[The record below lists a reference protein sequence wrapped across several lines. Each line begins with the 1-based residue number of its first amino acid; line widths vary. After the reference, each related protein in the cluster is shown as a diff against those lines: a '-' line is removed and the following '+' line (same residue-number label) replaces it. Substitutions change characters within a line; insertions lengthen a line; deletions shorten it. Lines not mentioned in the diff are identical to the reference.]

1 MPLLA
6 ATNIRHSFGT
16 RTILDGATLSIEPGE
31 RVGVVGRNGQGKS
44 TFIKCMVGDLKAD
57 AGEVSIARGARVGY
71 LHQNPD
77 LPVDETLRGA
87 AEAAFAELH
96 EAHEQLNAVFA
107 QMATADAEGLE
118 KLMKKQA
125 RLEEQI
131 ESLGGYAIDH
141 KIDATLQGL
150 GFLQSQFGVKTQ
162 DLSGGQKARLSLAK
176 LLLENPDVL
185 LLDEPT
191 NHLDIEGRIWLE
203 DFLKND
209 FQGAVVLISHDRYLL
224 DNIVTRI
231 VEVEQ
236 GRLIDYPAPK
246 GHAYQ
251 TFRRLRAE
259 RKEVQ
264 MRAWEAQQT
273 KFKSEEKFIQKYKAG
288 QRAKQAR
295 GRESR
300 LEREKASTTVEKP
313 MEMGTFKFNLPKA
326 ERPGDIIVRARDLSK
341 AYDAQFVDGEETT
354 GAAAGGTKVL
364 FHDLALT
371 IERGERGAILG
382 PNGAGK
388 TTLVRCILG
397 ELSHDEGDLKLG
409 SNLSVGYF
417 SQAAGDMDPDLPV
430 YRYIQNRILK
440 ENENAQLSE
449 QAARDL
455 AGAFLFSGQE
465 QDAPIHRLSGGEKGR
480 ARLAALLASA
490 KNVLVLDEPTN
501 HLDIPSAERLEDA
514 LALPVE
520 PDAYQPGRPGGE
532 WEGTLLLISHD
543 RAMIDAC
550 ADHLLILDGHGNVEI
565 FHGNY
570 TEYHHFKER
579 QQRDAEAQAEEARRQ
594 REAQEKKQSKKNAQ
608 SNGAKKKS
616 GGVGKAKGGATEAEK
631 LQRLSDSSLESKI
644 EELET
649 RIKEIDE
656 SLADPDVWSD
666 PKKCERLGADRV
678 KATEQLE
685 PLEFEWMRRAEEQ

>member
-6 ATNIRHSFGT
+6 ATNIRHAFGT

-31 RVGVVGRNGQGKS
+31 RVGIVGRNGQGKS
-44 TFIKCMVGDLKAD
+44 TFIKAMVGDLKPD
-57 AGEVSIARGARVGY
+57 AGEISLAKGARIGY
-71 LHQNPD
+71 LHQNPN
-77 LPVDETLRGA
+77 LPEDETLRGA

-96 EAHEQLNAVFA
+96 KIHEQLNAVFDA
-107 QMATADAEGLE
+107 MATADSDELE
-118 KLMKKQA
+118 RLMKKQA
-125 RLEEQI
+125 RLEERI

-150 GFLQSQFGVKTQ
+150 GFLQSQFGIKTQ

-176 LLLENPDVL
+176 LLLESPDVL

-203 DFLKND
+203 SFLKTE

-300 LEREKASTTVEKP
+300 LEREKAATTVEKP
-313 MEMGTFKFNLPKA
+313 MEMGTFKFKLPRA
-326 ERPGDIIVRARDLSK
+326 DRPGDIIVKALGLSK
-341 AYDAQFVDGEETT
+341 AYDAEFVDGQPVS
-354 GAAAGGTKVL
+354 GVAAGGTKVL
-364 FHDLALT
+364 FDKLDLT
-371 IERGERGAILG
+371 IERGERWAILG

-388 TTLVRCILG
+388 STLVKCILG
-397 ELSHDEGDLKLG
+397 ELSHDHGDLKLG
-409 SNLSVGYF
+409 SNLSIGYF
-417 SQAAGDMDPDLPV
+417 SQSATEMDPDMPV

-440 ENENAQLSE
+440 ENEDAQLSE

-520 PDAYQPGRPGGE
+520 ADAYQPGRPGGE

-550 ADHLLILDGHGNVEI
+550 ADHLLILDGKGNVET
-565 FHGNY
+565 FNGNY
-570 TEYHHFKER
+570 TEYNAFKER
-579 QQRDAEAQAEEARRQ
+579 QRTDELERTEQERKQ
-594 REAQEKKQSKKNAQ
+594 REAHAKKQRKNASVQ
-608 SNGAKKKS
+608 TTKKGAS
-616 GGVGKAKGGATEAEK
+616 AKVKPAASSADK
-631 LQRLSDSSLESKI
+631 LQRLSDSILDSKI
-644 EELET
+644 EQLES

-656 SLADPDVWSD
+656 ALADPDIWSD
-666 PKKCERLGADRV
+666 PKKCEQLGEDRL
-678 KATEQLE
+678 KAAQDLE
-685 PLEFEWMRRAEEQ
+685 PLEFEWMRRAEDA

>member
-6 ATNIRHSFGT
+6 ATNIRHAFGT
-16 RTILDGATLSIEPGE
+16 RTILNGATLSIEPGE
-31 RVGVVGRNGQGKS
+31 RVGIVGRNGQGKS
-44 TFIKCMVGDLKAD
+44 TFIKTMVGDLKPD
-57 AGEVSIARGARVGY
+57 AGEISLAKGARIGY
-71 LHQNPD
+71 LHQNPN
-77 LPVDETLRGA
+77 LPADETLRGA

-96 EAHEQLNAVFA
+96 EAHEQLNKVFDD
-107 QMATADAEGLE
+107 MATADADTLE
-118 KLMKKQA
+118 RLMKKQA

-131 ESLGGYAIDH
+131 EALGGYAIDH

-176 LLLENPDVL
+176 LLLESPDVL

-209 FQGAVVLISHDRYLL
+209 FSGAVVLISHDRYLL

-251 TFRRLRAE
+251 TFRKLRAE
-259 RKEVQ
+259 RKELQ
-264 MRAWEAQQT
+264 MREWEAQQT

-300 LEREKASTTVEKP
+300 LEREKAATKVEKP
-313 MEMGTFKFNLPKA
+313 MEMGAFKFNLPPA
-326 ERPGDIIVRARDLSK
+326 ERPGDIIVKTMGLSK
-341 AYDAQFVDGEETT
+341 AYDAEFIEGQPTEGN
-354 GAAAGGTKVL
+354 AAGGKKVL
-364 FHDLALT
+364 FDKLDLT
-371 IERGERGAILG
+371 IERGERWAILG

-388 TTLVRCILG
+388 STLVKCILG
-397 ELSHDEGDLKLG
+397 ELTHDTGDLKLG
-409 SNLSVGYF
+409 SNLSIGYF
-417 SQAAGDMDPDLPV
+417 SQSASDMNPDLPV

-440 ENENAQLSE
+440 ENEDAALSE

-514 LALPVE
+514 LALPIE

-550 ADHLLILDGHGNVEI
+550 ADHLLILDGKGNVEI

-570 TEYHHFKER
+570 TEYHNYTER
-579 QQRDAEAQAEEARRQ
+579 KRKDAQDKAEEQRKQ
-594 REAQEKKQSKKNAQ
+594 REAQQKKQSKQAQ
-608 SNGAKKKS
+608 ASNNKKKPS
-616 GGVGKAKGGATEAEK
+616 KNKGASKGVGAAEK
-631 LQRLSDSSLESKI
+631 LQRLSDSMLESKI
-644 EELET
+644 EQLES

-666 PKKCERLGADRV
+666 PKKCEKLGEERT
-678 KATEQLE
+678 KATQDLE
-685 PLEFEWMRRAEEQ
+685 PLEFEWIRRADQG